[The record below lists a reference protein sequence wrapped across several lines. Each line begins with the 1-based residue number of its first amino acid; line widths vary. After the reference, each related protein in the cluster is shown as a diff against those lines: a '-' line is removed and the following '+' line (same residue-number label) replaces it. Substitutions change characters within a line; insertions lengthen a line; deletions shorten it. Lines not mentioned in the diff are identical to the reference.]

1 MESPEHPLAAQRLQN
16 LPKVELHR
24 HLEGSLRIS
33 TLRQIA
39 RQHNLPFPADTDL
52 PALVQI
58 QAGEPLT
65 FANFLSKVQPL
76 RQFYQSP
83 QIITRVVEEVIADAA
98 AEQVRHLELRFTPAA
113 LARAQGFPLNEVMD
127 WVIESACRAAS
138 QRGLSLALIAS
149 FNRHEPLELARQVTA
164 LSADRAGSGIDG
176 LDLAGNEAEFSA
188 LPFAGLLREAKQSGL
203 HLTIHAGEWG
213 GAANVRE
220 AIQDLHTDRIGHGVR
235 VLEDPSIAA
244 LARERQI
251 PFEVCVTSNVQSGV
265 CPSVLAHP
273 VRGMLAAGL
282 NATLNTD
289 DPSISNIDLTHEYR
303 LAVQELQLTLAQ
315 LKDRI
320 LAAARASFLPPAEK
334 QTLCNSLELEL
345 AQQITT

>member
-1 MESPEHPLAAQRLQN
+1 MESSDHPLAAQRIQN

-39 RQHNLPFPADTDL
+39 HQYNLPFPTDADL

-65 FANFLSKVQPL
+65 FANFLSKFQPL

-127 WVIESACRAAS
+127 WVIESARSAAS

-149 FNRHEPLELARQVTA
+149 FNRHEPLELARQVTTLA
-164 LSADRAGSGIDG
+164 AGRAGSGIDG

-188 LPFAGLLREAKQSGL
+188 LPFAGLLREAQQSGL
-203 HLTIHAGEWG
+203 RLTIHAGEWG
-213 GAANVRE
+213 GPANVRE
-220 AIQDLHTDRIGHGVR
+220 AIQDLNADRIGHGVR
-235 VLEDPSIAA
+235 VLEDPSAAA

-273 VRGMLAAGL
+273 VLGMLAAGL
-282 NATLNTD
+282 NATFNTD

-303 LAVQELQLTLAQ
+303 LAVQELQFTLEQ

-334 QTLCNSLELEL
+334 QALCDTLELEL